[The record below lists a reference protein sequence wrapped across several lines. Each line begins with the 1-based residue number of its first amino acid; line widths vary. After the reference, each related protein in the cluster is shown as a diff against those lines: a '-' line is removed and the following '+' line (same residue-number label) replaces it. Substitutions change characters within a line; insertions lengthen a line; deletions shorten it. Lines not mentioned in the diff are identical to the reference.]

1 MWWWWWWC
9 GILLLQAAA
18 ADDGCA
24 VAAGWWWCM
33 PPAAGVMMAVAAAGW
48 YRHRHAPRSGSCCIV
63 FTDIQGST
71 QLWGALPPTVM
82 ANALR
87 YHNRVVRS
95 LIAVHGLY
103 EVKTLGDG
111 FMCVGRCPDDAVRFA
126 LDVQRGLLADRS
138 SDTRWINVFYDDD
151 GGGGDDEPAAWHG
164 LRVRIGIHVGGA
176 GEWRSVWDPV
186 QHRFDYH
193 GPAVNL
199 AARIVNRA
207 QGGQT
212 LVSAAV
218 RSADDDTAATVCW
231 TDLGPHHHL
240 RGIDEPV
247 HLYQALPTDEPLC
260 RRTFLL
266 QRRASSSAVLRWPN
280 IHHTL
285 TVLSL
290 PDEGGDVA

>member
-1 MWWWWWWC
+1 MASCAWAGARMTPSASPSTC
-9 GILLLQAAA
+9 SA
-18 ADDGCA
+18 GCS
-24 VAAGWWWCM
+24 
-33 PPAAGVMMAVAAAGW
+33 PTD
-48 YRHRHAPRSGSCCIV
+48 PRTPG
-63 FTDIQGST
+63 GST
-71 QLWGALPPTVM
+71 
-82 ANALR
+82 
-87 YHNRVVRS
+87 
-95 LIAVHGLY
+95 
-103 EVKTLGDG
+103 
-111 FMCVGRCPDDAVRFA
+111 
-126 LDVQRGLLADRS
+126 
-138 SDTRWINVFYDDD
+138 VFYDDD

-290 PDEGGDVA
+290 PDEGGGGGVMTSQSHGAGSAARGDRCGKKMG